1 MPIEWSDFLLFTAAA
16 LTLNLTPGND
26 MMFVLGQSI
35 KSGTRAGMAAGLGIA
50 TGLLVHLAFVAA
62 GVAVI
67 LAEHPAVF
75 DAIRYAGAAYL
86 VWMAIKILRQPAV
99 HFEASAET
107 RNSFAAWRDGV
118 LVNVFNPKIIVF
130 MFAFLPPFIKP
141 ENGMPLLQL
150 FVLGMVFNVG
160 GTLINFAVAIFSGGL
175 GQLLSHNSRVARWFT
190 RASAALFLILAARI
204 AFEGKG
210 PR

>member
-1 MPIEWSDFLLFTAAA
+1 MPIEWSDLIIFTATA

-26 MMFVLGQSI
+26 MMFVLGQSM
-35 KSGTRAGMAAGLGIA
+35 KGGTRAGIAASLGIA
-50 TGLLVHLAFVAA
+50 TGLLVHLALVAA

-86 VWMAIKILRQPAV
+86 VWMAIKILRRPAV
-99 HFEASAET
+99 TFDAGAQRSSAL
-107 RNSFAAWRDGV
+107 AAWRDGV
-118 LVNVFNPKIIVF
+118 LVNVFNSKIVVF
-130 MFAFLPPFIKP
+130 MFALLPPFIRP

-150 FVLGMVFNVG
+150 FILGMVFNVG

-175 GQLLSHNSRVARWFT
+175 GNLLSRNTKAARWFT
-190 RASAALFLILAARI
+190 RASAGLFLILAARI